1 MFRILF
7 ILLFSFAYI
16 GAHGQGIQSTGNA
29 VDTAAIRG
37 SFKVGVKL
45 RLPSLPNTHAL
56 GVLTTD
62 EKGIVK
68 LDTLDAAT
76 GVSIDILDDTSTAI
90 HSWVWSI
97 VSNPTIDSYLY
108 ATRGR
113 LQKVGDSI
121 NVNVAL
127 KKSISDS
134 LPTTGYTT
142 RARLQKVAD
151 SINAIIAALP
161 TYSAGWGL
169 TGSFAVDSQ
178 IVASRERLQKKV
190 DSLID
195 WAENTFVSTETDP
208 VFLTYPAAGIGAGDI
223 SNWNTAYSNRI
234 TSLTT
239 SGSSGAATLISNTL
253 NIPQYTAAG
262 LGAVTSVGTGYGLSG
277 GPITSTGTVSA
288 DTATLFQKYT
298 TTLAAGSGVSISGRT
313 ISATGGSGTVTNV
326 IGGTNISITGTSTIQ
341 PTVNI
346 TGTIA
351 TANGGTGTTAT
362 TSVNATPI
370 TYGSNNTITVPI
382 ATGVTGLG
390 TGVATWAATPSSSN
404 LASAITD
411 ETGTGAAVFAT
422 KPTFVGT
429 IHTPSAVAASA
440 FDGSAGNYFTRTLT
454 SSQTFTQSN
463 FSTGQNFI
471 VVLTQGSGTSYNP
484 TWWSGITWVTSG
496 GTAPTMTTTSNG
508 ITTYGFTCTGTNT
521 FLGYLV
527 GTQ

>member
-16 GAHGQGIQSTGNA
+16 GAHAQGIQSTGNA
-29 VDTAAIRG
+29 TDTAAIRG

-76 GVSIDILDDTSTAI
+76 GVSIEILTDTSDAI

-127 KKSISDS
+127 KKNISDS

-195 WAENTFVSTETDP
+195 WAENTFILTETDP

-223 SNWNTAYSNRI
+223 ANWDNAYSNRI

-239 SGSSGAATLISNTL
+239 SGSSGAATLTSNTL
-253 NIPQYTAAG
+253 NIPQYTLSG
-262 LGAVTSVGTGYGLSG
+262 LGGLAATTTSVNTVPITSGINNTVTASALTLTTTTLNPTVVTSSLTSVGTVTSG
-277 GPITSTGTVSA
+277 TWSSTIGSA
-288 DTATLFQKYT
+288 ATGSTQAINDNSTKIATTAYADRYHPVDT
-298 TTLAAGSGVSISGRT
+298 T
-313 ISATGGSGTVTNV
+313 ISAAYTLTSRDFNRTIHCTNGSNIALTIPSGLGTTFVCVVLAEGAGTVTP
-326 IGGTNISITGTSTIQ
+326 TTSSTTFYYQPTSTTKIKSQ
-341 PTVNI
+341 
-346 TGTIA
+346 GGATIRSWA
-351 TANGGTGTTAT
+351 TAN
-362 TSVNATPI
+362 SYLI
-370 TYGSNNTITVPI
+370 IGS
-382 ATGVTGLG
+382 L
-390 TGVATWAATPSSSN
+390 
-404 LASAITD
+404 
-411 ETGTGAAVFAT
+411 E
-422 KPTFVGT
+422 
-429 IHTPSAVAASA
+429 
-440 FDGSAGNYFTRTLT
+440 
-454 SSQTFTQSN
+454 
-463 FSTGQNFI
+463 
-471 VVLTQGSGTSYNP
+471 
-484 TWWSGITWVTSG
+484 
-496 GTAPTMTTTSNG
+496 
-508 ITTYGFTCTGTNT
+508 
-521 FLGYLV
+521 
-527 GTQ
+527 